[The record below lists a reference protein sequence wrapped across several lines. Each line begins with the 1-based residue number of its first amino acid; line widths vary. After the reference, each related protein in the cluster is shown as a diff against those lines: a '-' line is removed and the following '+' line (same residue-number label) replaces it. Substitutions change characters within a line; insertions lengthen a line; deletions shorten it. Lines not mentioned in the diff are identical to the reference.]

1 MKNNFCAWE
10 EAIQETTGEESL
22 ILDSTEGTQG
32 QHFILLFVAHGWLE
46 VETKVNRGRGT
57 WPWD

>member
-46 VETKVNRGRGT
+46 V
-57 WPWD
+57 